1 MDKTNKQLISDIK
14 EYVEN
19 YKGNTIEVVD
29 GLTYSQYQTLRKI
42 EFYYNSKYINGDK
55 DKAGRIK
62 PFYNIVKA
70 KHNVAVRA
78 TDFNTKDITITS
90 DKPHSAVKSMVFSH
104 ELYQW
109 MKRTNYAK
117 SLNKQSEVR
126 SKYGG
131 VLVKK
136 CMEKGELEVE
146 VVEWTNLVNHTVN
159 IESAPIIEIHYETM
173 VDMQKH
179 LPTFNQKV
187 TLKEASGYAT
197 KSANGKDKID
207 EYVIYEIHG
216 EFPETYLDDKGDE
229 YKYINM
235 YVVVL
240 GRSDGKQI
248 LLHIEEE
255 KESPYK
261 YLPWND
267 VTGRTLGVGVIED
280 GFEAQISTNDAIL
293 KQSNITE
300 FASKVLFKSPNKSIG
315 GNLTAY
321 AESGDVIDTS
331 EGDIDLLNT
340 LPSSFPIF
348 DGIIEQWNTQY
359 ERVSSTFAANT
370 GDTMPSGTPF
380 RQTLLLNQEAN
391 SFFTYRLQEMGIF
404 QQEIMTDWVL
414 PHLAKRIN
422 KAHILSGEFSP
433 NEVKQINKAFNVYNA
448 NKKFTEI
455 ILEGKPAYQEDYD
468 SYLATLEQNIISK
481 PFLEIPED
489 YFKDFEPYVSVITTG
504 EARNKATQLESLN
517 TILTTVSSNPAIL
530 QDPVLS
536 EVFMKLLEVA
546 DSGISPASIQ
556 ELIGASKQKA
566 EEQAKMQAQ
575 AQAPQVPQPTQ

>member
-55 DKAGRIK
+55 DKAGRTK

-78 TDFNTKDITITS
+78 TDFDTKDITITS

-117 SLNKQSEVR
+117 SLNKQTEVR

-136 CMEKGELEVE
+136 CIEEGELKVE
-146 VVEWTNLVNHTVN
+146 VVEWANVITHPVS
-159 IESAPIIEIHYETM
+159 IESALIIEVHYETA
-173 VDMQKH
+173 VDLQKH
-179 LPTFNQKV
+179 LPNFNQPV
-187 TLKEASGYAT
+187 TLKEASQYAT

-207 EYVIYEIHG
+207 EYVMYEIHG
-216 EFPETYLDDKGDE
+216 EFPETYLKDEGDE
-229 YKYINM
+229 YKFINL
-235 YVVVL
+235 YVVIL
-240 GRSDGKQI
+240 GRADGKQI
-248 LLHIEEE
+248 VLHKEEE
-255 KESPYK
+255 KERPYK
-261 YLPWND
+261 YLAWND
-267 VTGRTLGVGVIED
+267 VTGRALGVGVIED
-280 GFEAQISTNDAIL
+280 GFEAQIATNDAIL
-293 KQSNITE
+293 KQTNITE
-300 FASKVLFKSPNKSIG
+300 FASKVMFKSPNKSIG
-315 GNLTAY
+315 GNITAY

-331 EGDIDLLNT
+331 EGDIDVINMT
-340 LPSSFPIF
+340 PSSLPIF
-348 DGIIEQWNTQY
+348 SNILEQWNTQY
-359 ERVSSTFAANT
+359 ERVASTFAANT
-370 GDTMPSGTPF
+370 GETMPSGTPF
-380 RQTLLLNQEAN
+380 RQTLMLNQEAN
-391 SFFTYRLQEMGIF
+391 SFFTYRIQEMGIF

-414 PHLAKRIN
+414 PYLANRIN

-433 NEVKQINKAFNVYNA
+433 NEVKQINKAFNIYNA
-448 NKKFTEI
+448 NQKFLDK
-455 ILEGKPAYQEDYD
+455 ILDGEKIYQEDYD
-468 SYLATLEQNIISK
+468 SYLATLDQDVISK
-481 PFLEIPED
+481 PFLEIPEN

-504 EARNKATQLESLN
+504 EAKNKAAQLESLN
-517 TILTTVSSNPAIL
+517 SILVTVANNPAIL

-536 EVFMKLLEVA
+536 EVFMKIVEIA
-546 DSGISPASIQ
+546 DAGISPATIQ
-556 ELIGASKQKA
+556 ELMIASKQKA
-566 EEQAKMQAQ
+566 DEQAQMQAQ
-575 AQAPQVPQPTQ
+575 IQQPSQQPA